1 VVLAVWVV
9 QDWVILG
16 NAHMVKVIG
25 LNSGSSF
32 DGVDVVLVEIENGA
46 DGYPARPRFI
56 VGKSYD
62 WPDAVAEIVL
72 RAFENNISLFELN
85 RLNYLAGAVYAN
97 AARSFMQEQGLKP
110 GDVEVIG
117 YDGQTIYQ
125 EPPIHHLLRNYD
137 DSVDLVSRWLDG
149 PYACGLQIGEP
160 AIVAEAC
167 ETAVVTQFRTM
178 DHALGGTGAPLMQYL
193 DYVAFR
199 DIGPIMTLNIGGIAN
214 CQLAHHDRA
223 QMLAFDTGPGNV
235 MIDHVARLLLGKPY
249 DKNGDGARSGKVDEK
264 LMTHFKNHDYFKRPI
279 PRSAWRLDFGS
290 SYADAFMDD
299 FKHLS
304 TADLLATVTEFAAY
318 SIVRSITDNVKA
330 LNDISIIM
338 ASGGG
343 TRNGYLMQRLGA
355 YMPKGLRLTLSDE
368 FGIPA
373 AFKEAIKFATLAH
386 ATVNGLANNI
396 PAASGAHRFG
406 ILGKLVQPPR
416 LAKL

>member
-1 VVLAVWVV
+1 MA
-9 QDWVILG
+9 
-16 NAHMVKVIG
+16 
-25 LNSGSSF
+25 
-32 DGVDVVLVEIENGA
+32 
-46 DGYPARPRFI
+46 
-56 VGKSYD
+56 
-62 WPDAVAEIVL
+62 
-72 RAFENNISLFELN
+72 
-85 RLNYLAGAVYAN
+85 
-97 AARSFMQEQGLKP
+97 
-110 GDVEVIG
+110 
-117 YDGQTIYQ
+117 
-125 EPPIHHLLRNYD
+125 
-137 DSVDLVSRWLDG
+137 
-149 PYACGLQIGEP
+149 
-160 AIVAEAC
+160 
-167 ETAVVTQFRTM
+167 
-178 DHALGGTGAPLMQYL
+178 
-193 DYVAFR
+193 
-199 DIGPIMTLNIGGIAN
+199 
-214 CQLAHHDRA
+214 
-223 QMLAFDTGPGNV
+223 
-235 MIDHVARLLLGKPY
+235 
-249 DKNGDGARSGKVDEK
+249 
-264 LMTHFKNHDYFKRPI
+264 
-279 PRSAWRLDFGS
+279 
-290 SYADAFMDD
+290 D